1 VASTTTGRPR
11 AVVTILPF
19 LIALLVFGAVLQHR
33 GSDVTA
39 DEPHYLILSW
49 SLLHDHDVDLADN
62 YADRATVQRLYGQ
75 PTIDPHAYD
84 YRHDG
89 ALISD
94 HQIGLPLLV
103 APGVAVA
110 GRRGAEIEL
119 VLLGALLAQQL
130 FRLLG
135 ERRLGRRWMVWG
147 AGVAVV
153 GSLPIVA
160 MAGRVFPDVP
170 AALLVVVAVRLL
182 LRDATRYDRIGASLA
197 IAALP
202 WLHVRYA
209 VIALCLFAG
218 LAYRI
223 VEPRW
228 RWHRRRSQDERGWRW
243 MDVACLAAPIV
254 SVVVMMIAFR
264 AWYGSPWLT
273 APYRFPPG
281 ANEARPVRDASSLYR
296 YGFGQL
302 LSPAFGWFP
311 AAPLHA
317 LALVAAGIVAV
328 RHRLVTAWLLI
339 LGLLYLGAA
348 ATIDPGQNLQAR
360 FMVVVIPL
368 VALPLLT
375 AVASRPRWLLVPA
388 AALGAVTLAIGLEAA
403 LHPNALA
410 ASPNGDVAL
419 PIEHQSAWLFPN
431 VSAGPRNTE
440 AAFAAVDLTRQVGR
454 VVTDAAAVNAASA
467 ASPTAGDR
475 VVEAGPADG
484 DGYLATGSPITL
496 AAGSYVARFHVAA
509 TAGRA
514 GGSAGSVEVA
524 GNNRVVAT
532 RDLDGDT
539 GGYVTIALPVRFS
552 RPTKIEWRARPSNG
566 GTVRL
571 AAVDVHPV
579 DAGLARAFGTRFPDA
594 ATTGAWVLVGA
605 ALVVALVVA
614 DRRAPPSAR
623 HTAGRAAGAVHGGD
637 DG

>member
-1 VASTTTGRPR
+1 VASTTTGRHQ
-11 AVVTILPF
+11 AVAAILPF
-19 LIALLVFGAVLQHR
+19 LIALVVFGAVLQHR
-33 GSDVTA
+33 GPDVTA
-39 DEPHYLILSW
+39 DEPHYLIFSW

-62 YADRATVQRLYGQ
+62 YADPATVQRLYGQ

-84 YRHDG
+84 YRHNG

-103 APGVAVA
+103 APGLAVG

-119 VLLGALLAQQL
+119 VVLGALLAQQL
-130 FRLLG
+130 FRLLE

-147 AGVAVV
+147 AWVAVV

-160 MAGRVFPDVP
+160 MAGRIFPDVP

-218 LAYRI
+218 LGYRI

-228 RWHRRRSQDERGWRW
+228 RRRTSHDQQRW
-243 MDVACLAAPIV
+243 PWTELVCLAAPVVSIV
-254 SVVVMMIAFR
+254 ALMIAFR

-273 APYRFPPG
+273 APYHFPPG
-281 ANEARPVRDASSLYR
+281 ANEARPVSDASSLYR

-317 LALVAAGIVAV
+317 LALVAVGIVAV
-328 RHRLVTAWLLI
+328 RHRLVTAWLAV

-368 VALPLLT
+368 IALPLLI
-375 AVASRPRWLLVPA
+375 AVASRPRWLVVPA

-419 PIEHQSAWLFPN
+419 PFEHQVGRLFPN
-431 VSAGPRNTE
+431 LSAGPKNTE
-440 AAFAAVDLTRQVGR
+440 AAFAAVDLTRHVGR
-454 VVTDAAAVNAASA
+454 VVTDPAAVNAAPA
-467 ASPTAGDR
+467 ASPSAGDQ
-475 VVEAGPADG
+475 VVEAGPTDG
-484 DGYLATGSPITL
+484 DGDLATGWPMTL
-496 AAGSYVARFHVAA
+496 AAGSYVARFRVSATTG
-509 TAGRA
+509 TAGGPA
-514 GGSAGSVEVA
+514 GIVEIA
-524 GNNRVVAT
+524 GNNRVVAG
-532 RDLDGDT
+532 RELDGDT
-539 GGYVTIALPVRFS
+539 GGYVTIALRVRFT
-552 RPTKIEWRARPSNG
+552 RPTKIEWRARASG
-566 GTVRL
+566 GGSVRL

-579 DAGLARAFGTRFPDA
+579 DAELARAFGTRFPDA
-594 ATTGAWVLVGA
+594 TRTGAWVLAGA
-605 ALVVALVVA
+605 ALLVALVVA
-614 DRRAPPSAR
+614 DRRSPRSAR

-637 DG
+637 DS